1 MLFLSA
7 FVWSL
12 TLIRYHVGSEGKVVG
27 IDLSSDCVKHA
38 NMRAEKRGVSS
49 NLSFKQASLEDLTVV
64 FEDDNQFDAV
74 ISNGAFCLAPNKK
87 AGFSEC
93 YRVLK
98 PGGRIAIC
106 TTVLKTDLKEEI
118 NWPLCM
124 QTFAKLDE
132 IVPLLKEIGFDE
144 IEIDMSDSKMEVME
158 VDDDNVDDDL
168 ESQTNDEI
176 QLNEEKEDTGR
187 YKVHNEE
194 GREDFRHLEKVDMN
208 ALCARVVIKAKK
220 KI

>member
-1 MLFLSA
+1 MYVFFFCCFCII
-7 FVWSL
+7 FVL
-12 TLIRYHVGSEGKVVG
+12 VRYHVGPEGKVVG
-27 IDLSSDCVKHA
+27 IDLSFDCVKHA
-38 NMRAEKRGVSS
+38 NGRAERRGLSS
-49 NLSFKQASLEDLTVV
+49 NLSFEQASLEDLNAV
-64 FEDDNQFDAV
+64 FEDGNQFDAV
-74 ISNGAFCLAPNKK
+74 ISNGAFCLAPNKR

-93 YRVLK
+93 YRLLK

-106 TTVLKTDLKEEI
+106 TTVLKTDLEEKVD
-118 NWPLCM
+118 WPLCM
-124 QTFAKLDE
+124 QTFSKLDE

-144 IEIDMSDSKMEVME
+144 IEIDMSDSKMEIE
-158 VDDDNVDDDL
+158 VDENGDEDS
-168 ESQTNDEI
+168 ESQNGSTWS
-176 QLNEEKEDTGR
+176 EEKEDTGR